1 MAVKVYER
9 ILQLFEAEGM
19 KTLFGIPDPNFV
31 HMFITAEKRGWSVV
45 APHHE
50 ESAGFMAEAASRM
63 TGKPGLC
70 IGTLGP
76 GIANLAGAMMCAKVE
91 NSPVIFL
98 GGQRARITEQRVR
111 RGRIQFVKQS
121 ALVEPSV
128 KYCASIEYANQ
139 TDEIIREALRVTQTG
154 TPGPAYI
161 EYPSH
166 VILEDLDVPAPLPPE
181 AYRLV
186 QQGASAAD
194 DRESRA
200 AHQSG
205 EAADPARGSRRAL
218 RPRGR
223 IVKALAKLMNCPVIQ
238 TSGGTSFIKGLE
250 DRTFPYGFSAA
261 AVEAVVKSDLCLAI
275 GTELGEPVHYGRGR
289 HWAENN
295 ANRKW
300 IYVQLDPTA
309 IGVNRPIDVP
319 LVGDLRAIVPQLTE
333 ALKALRARRLAGA
346 RRLGEERCRAIEGA
360 RDLGALRVKR
370 PSTPRASWS
379 RRRRRFP
386 KDGIMIRDGG
396 ATVIFQWTYSQA
408 KPHDVIWNQNFGHL
422 GTGLPYADGC
432 VVADGGKRPGMLLT
446 SDSAFLFHVSELETA
461 ARLKLPLVCVVGVDY
476 QWGLEVGVYKR
487 TFGQGSAETGVH
499 WSKDV
504 RFDKIAEGFG
514 CYGEYVDR
522 EEDIG
527 PAIERAYA
535 SGKIGGHS
543 RGDRSEGQ
551 FRRNAELRRIP
562 NLVRRRNA
570 VIVTV
575 QVGLHSAVVK
585 SFMREYLKFYIGGE
599 WVAPDRA
606 EDPGCH
612 QSRD

>member
-1 MAVKVYER
+1 MTIKVYER
-9 ILQLFEAEGM
+9 ILQLFEAEGI

-31 HMFITAEKRGWSVV
+31 HMFITAEQRGWKVV

-50 ESAGFMAEAASRM
+50 ECAGFMADAASRM
-63 TGKPGLC
+63 TGRPGLC

-139 TDEIIREALRVTQTG
+139 TDEIIREALRVAQTG
-154 TPGPAYI
+154 TPGPVYI
-161 EYPSH
+161 EYPQH
-166 VILEDLDVPAPLPPE
+166 VILEELDVPAPIPPE

-186 QQGASAAD
+186 QQGASAQMIAKAVQFIKAAKQPILLVGHGAHCA
-194 DRESRA
+194 RAGES
-200 AHQSG
+200 
-205 EAADPARGSRRAL
+205 
-218 RPRGR
+218 
-223 IVKALAKLMNCPVIQ
+223 IKVLAKLMNCPVIQ
-238 TSGGTSFIKGLE
+238 TSGGTAFIEGLE

-275 GTELGEPVHYGRGR
+275 GTELGEPVHFGKWR
-289 HWAENN
+289 HWVENN

-319 LVGDLRAIVPQLTE
+319 LVGDLRAIVPQLAE
-333 ALKALRARRLAGA
+333 ALKGSERAASPEFAGWIKKDADQLKELAQSAPSGKTPIHTA
-346 RRLGEERCRAIEGA
+346 RWVVEATQA
-360 RDLGALRVKR
+360 
-370 PSTPRASWS
+370 
-379 RRRRRFP
+379 FP
-386 KDGIMIRDGG
+386 KNGIMVRDGG

-422 GTGLPYADGC
+422 GTGLPYAIGAM
-432 VVADGGKRPGMLLT
+432 VADGGKRPGMLLT
-446 SDSAFLFHVSELETA
+446 SDSSFLFHISELETA
-461 ARLKLPLVCVVGVDY
+461 ARLKLPLVCVVGVDH

-487 TFGQGSAETGVH
+487 TFGKGSAETGVH

-514 CYGEYVDR
+514 CYGEYVER
-522 EEDIG
+522 AEDIG
-527 PAIERAYA
+527 PAIKRAYA
-535 SGKIGGHS
+535 SGKTAVLHVPIDPAANSEEMPNYGEF
-543 RGDRSEGQ
+543 RTWYAEGQ
-551 FRRNAELRRIP
+551 
-562 NLVRRRNA
+562 
-570 VIVTV
+570 
-575 QVGLHSAVVK
+575 Q
-585 SFMREYLKFYIGGE
+585 
-599 WVAPDRA
+599 
-606 EDPGCH
+606 
-612 QSRD
+612 